1 MLMLMLTFKFILLE
15 TVEGEGFEVVLGGIV
30 LDDGELSVDE
40 GEEEDVAEGAG
51 QLHSFHRNNV
61 AEEGKGGGALQLPL
75 PFAML
80 LLMPRRK
87 GRRKGAEDVWL
98 NHVLLSFFFHPP
110 PTP

>member
-51 QLHSFHRNNV
+51 
-61 AEEGKGGGALQLPL
+61 
-75 PFAML
+75 
-80 LLMPRRK
+80 
-87 GRRKGAEDVWL
+87 
-98 NHVLLSFFFHPP
+98 
-110 PTP
+110 